1 MGAGASKAPPDITA
15 KSLEAKRI
23 AQELFRFMVSEMKF
37 EEYLSLANPDQCKK
51 YVILIADSL
60 QKFFMKVKI
69 SPEKTKDGFIYFRKF
84 DDVKGATPMS
94 NQYCI
99 VIALFYVR
107 IFQIYGAL
115 ALSILDT
122 DTNVYE
128 FAPSSGGAFD
138 VLDEDSDNE
147 EENVQKGGALPII
160 PEEPLR
166 PTDNLPGIYSILVS
180 SLSRIRGQN
189 DFFKFTGQYI
199 LLATSPKVFD
209 GRQQY
214 GMQFMYERG
223 SSFASDL
230 KIGQI
235 LCYMRIEPTE
245 KGVKLILSGITVKEP
260 KKKDVRLE
268 ESTIRIT
275 KREGFFGIG
284 EYGNIPELIKER
296 FLEILRTVSK
306 EREDDD
312 DNDRKGKDY
321 LYKGDERKKQ
331 EDTRI
336 KEQFRTFALMDR
348 LKKIDSQ
355 PIKAHCIARA
365 LQLVSPKGL
374 QKEFPQTIIS
384 SICESKF
391 YSAKDKRYSQSLPA
405 MDEKITDARGIYT
418 LWQLFFDKVLPD
430 MSPDMSDTTRD
441 KYRIASAYLS
451 KAFANPSQVPLR
463 DVVAK
468 SATTYCAGKRD
479 KQLKVESKEAI
490 TALRI
495 TVGKMIETQAIHTA
509 KVMILFKKIFL
520 IEKGKPITLN
530 PYILEGGLPAVN
542 AIGEEA
548 RAILVAY
555 YANCEAL
562 YSSGSQIIERSKA
575 KILERYY

>member
-1 MGAGASKAPPDITA
+1 MGAGASTSKAPPDITA
-15 KSLEAKRI
+15 KSLEAKRV
-23 AQELFRFMVSEMKF
+23 AQEIFRFMMSEMKF
-37 EEYLSLANPDQCKK
+37 EEYLGLANPDQCKK

-69 SPEKTKDGFIYFRKF
+69 APQKTKDGYIYFRKF
-84 DDVKGATPMS
+84 DDIKGATPMS
-94 NQYCI
+94 QQYCL
-99 VIALFYVR
+99 VIAIFFVR

-138 VLDEDSDNE
+138 ELDTDSDE
-147 EENVQKGGALPII
+147 EENRVQTGGALPVI
-160 PEEPLR
+160 PEEPLK
-166 PTDNLPGIYSILVS
+166 PTDSLPGIYSILLS

-189 DFFKFTGQYI
+189 EFYKFTGQYI

-223 SSFASDL
+223 SSYTSDL

-235 LCYMRIEPTE
+235 LCYMRIEETE
-245 KGVKLILSGITVKEP
+245 KGIKIILSGITVKEP
-260 KKKDVRLE
+260 KKKDIRIE
-268 ESTIRIT
+268 DSTIRIT
-275 KREGFFGIG
+275 RREGFFGIG
-284 EYGNIPELIKER
+284 EYGNIAELLKER
-296 FLEILRTVSK
+296 FLEILRNASK
-306 EREDDD
+306 EREENNDE
-312 DNDRKGKDY
+312 DRKDRPYGVKPGE
-321 LYKGDERKKQ
+321 KR
-331 EDTRI
+331 EDTKI
-336 KEQFRTFALMDR
+336 KEQFRTFALLER
-348 LKKIDSQ
+348 LKKMDSQ

-374 QKEFPQTIIS
+374 QKEFPQTIVS

-391 YSAKDKRYSQSLPA
+391 YSAKDKRFPQSLPA
-405 MDEKITDARGIYT
+405 MDEKIIDAKGIYT

-430 MSPDMSDTTRD
+430 MSPDMSDATRD
-441 KYRIASAYLS
+441 KYKIASAYLS
-451 KAFANPSQVPLR
+451 KAFGNPSAVPLK

-468 SATTYCAGKRD
+468 SGATYCAGKRD
-479 KQLKVESKEAI
+479 KQLKVESKEAV
-490 TALRI
+490 TALRLV
-495 TVGKMIETQAIHTA
+495 VGKMIETQAMHTA
-509 KVMILFKKIFL
+509 KVMLIFKKLFL
-520 IEKGKPITLN
+520 IEKGKPITLH

-548 RAILVAY
+548 RATLVAY
-555 YANCEAL
+555 YTNCEAL
-562 YSSGSQIIERSKA
+562 YGSGTQIIERSKA

>member
-23 AQELFRFMVSEMKF
+23 AQEIFRFMISQMKF
-37 EEYLSLANPDQCKK
+37 EEYLTLANPDQCKK

-69 SPEKTKDGFIYFRKF
+69 TPDKTKDGYIYFRKF

-94 NQYCI
+94 QQYCM
-99 VIALFYVR
+99 VIALFFVR

-128 FAPSSGGAFD
+128 FAHGGG
-138 VLDEDSDNE
+138 LDELDAESDE
-147 EENVQKGGALPII
+147 EENRVQTGGALPVI

-166 PTDNLPGIYSILVS
+166 PTDTLPGIYNILLS

-189 DFFKFTGQYI
+189 EFYKFTGHYI

-209 GRQQY
+209 GKQQY

-223 SSFASDL
+223 SSFTSDL

-235 LCYMRIEPTE
+235 LCYMRIEETE
-245 KGVKLILSGITVKEP
+245 KGVKIILSGITVKEP
-260 KKKDVRLE
+260 KKKDIRIE
-268 ESTIRIT
+268 DSTIRIT
-275 KREGFFGIG
+275 RRDGFFGIG
-284 EYGNIPELIKER
+284 EYGNIAELLKER
-296 FLEILRTVSK
+296 FLEILRNASK
-306 EREDDD
+306 EREENDSE
-312 DNDRKGKDY
+312 DRKDRPYGFKP
-321 LYKGDERKKQ
+321 EEKK
-331 EDTRI
+331 ENTRI
-336 KEQFRTFALMDR
+336 KEQFRTFALMER

-391 YSAKDKRYSQSLPA
+391 YSTKDRRFSQSLPA
-405 MDEKITDARGIYT
+405 MDEKIIDAKGIFT

-430 MSPDMSDTTRD
+430 MSPDMSDATRE
-441 KYRIASAYLS
+441 KYKIASAYLS
-451 KAFANPSQVPLR
+451 KAFGNPSFMPL
-463 DVVAK
+463 K
-468 SATTYCAGKRD
+468 EIPSKTATTLCAGKRD

-490 TALRI
+490 TALRSV
-495 TVGKMIETQAIHTA
+495 VGKMIETQALHTA
-509 KVMILFKKIFL
+509 KVMLIFKKLFL
-520 IEKGKPITLN
+520 IQPGKPITLHPN
-530 PYILEGGLPAVN
+530 VLEGGLPAVN

-562 YSSGSQIIERSKA
+562 YGSGVQIVERSKA

>member
-23 AQELFRFMVSEMKF
+23 AQEIFRFMVSQMKF
-37 EEYLSLANPDQCKK
+37 EEYLTLANPDQCKK

-69 SPEKTKDGFIYFRKF
+69 TPDKTKDGYIYFRKF

-94 NQYCI
+94 QQYCM
-99 VIALFYVR
+99 VIALFFVR

-128 FAPSSGGAFD
+128 FAHGGG
-138 VLDEDSDNE
+138 LDELDAESDE
-147 EENVQKGGALPII
+147 EENRVQTGGALPVI

-166 PTDNLPGIYSILVS
+166 PTDTLPGIYNILLP

-189 DFFKFTGQYI
+189 EFYKFTGHYI

-209 GRQQY
+209 GKQQY

-223 SSFASDL
+223 SSFTSDL

-235 LCYMRIEPTE
+235 LCYMRIEETE
-245 KGVKLILSGITVKEP
+245 KGVKIILSGITVKEP
-260 KKKDVRLE
+260 KKKDIRIE
-268 ESTIRIT
+268 DSTIRIT
-275 KREGFFGIG
+275 RRDGFFGIG
-284 EYGNIPELIKER
+284 EYGNIAELLKER
-296 FLEILRTVSK
+296 FLEILRNASK
-306 EREDDD
+306 EREENDSE
-312 DNDRKGKDY
+312 DRKDRPYGFKP
-321 LYKGDERKKQ
+321 EEKK
-331 EDTRI
+331 ENTRI
-336 KEQFRTFALMDR
+336 KEQFRTFALMER

-391 YSAKDKRYSQSLPA
+391 YSTKDRRFSQSLPA
-405 MDEKITDARGIYT
+405 MDEKIVDAKGIFT

-430 MSPDMSDTTRD
+430 MSPDMSDATRE
-441 KYRIASAYLS
+441 KYKIASAYLS
-451 KAFANPSQVPLR
+451 KAFGNPSFMPLKEIPSKT
-463 DVVAK
+463 A
-468 SATTYCAGKRD
+468 STLCAGKRD

-490 TALRI
+490 TALRSV
-495 TVGKMIETQAIHTA
+495 VGKMIETQALHTA
-509 KVMILFKKIFL
+509 KVMLIFKKLFL
-520 IEKGKPITLN
+520 IQPGKPITLHPN
-530 PYILEGGLPAVN
+530 VLEGGLPAVN

-562 YSSGSQIIERSKA
+562 YGSGVQIVERSKA